1 MPFTARTYAM
11 LAPGVQCTAVNCR
24 PSARETDRQTDRERE
39 KERDGGGGEKIE
51 RAREYAYESGCAITR
66 GFPRARARAREGE
79 RETTTA
85 QGGGRGGWRVC
96 CRLGR
101 TLIERKRRGG
111 SVPLPLAGPGRRPPL
126 TSIVNQ
132 APLYVARLID
142 SPRVRARRRGTRCPL
157 PLPPGERGTYVD
169 FITIWQSSFAAK
181 MALFLRRRRGKP
193 VRPLIESR

>member
-79 RETTTA
+79 RE
-85 QGGGRGGWRVC
+85 
-96 CRLGR
+96 
-101 TLIERKRRGG
+101 
-111 SVPLPLAGPGRRPPL
+111 
-126 TSIVNQ
+126 
-132 APLYVARLID
+132 
-142 SPRVRARRRGTRCPL
+142 
-157 PLPPGERGTYVD
+157 
-169 FITIWQSSFAAK
+169 
-181 MALFLRRRRGKP
+181 RRRRRREGGEEGGACAA
-193 VRPLIESR
+193 VSVEL